1 MAFGYEDDDRPT
13 RGNRGSGTHH
23 RRWQTTNEKDYL
35 AYFNA
40 AHIAP
45 LKLHTASTVTVT
57 TSWKT
62 WMKMKRNWR
71 WPVRLW
77 LFFCRWWS
85 FNHHYVDGNFR
96 ARQCRTDTSNAFSH
110 SITFESQLRCVYD
123 DSSGRRVAIEANEM
137 WVWHDVPAISSSW
150 QIVLMLLIV

>member
-1 MAFGYEDDDRPT
+1 MAFGREDDDRPT
-13 RGNRGSGTHH
+13 RGNHAVVAHTTGDGKWRMRKTLLPISMRHISRAQVTHGFH
-23 RRWQTTNEKDYL
+23 CDCDDQLENLNENEK
-35 AYFNA
+35 
-40 AHIAP
+40 
-45 LKLHTASTVTVT
+45 KLTLTA
-57 TSWKT
+57 
-62 WMKMKRNWR
+62 
-71 WPVRLW
+71 RLW